1 MFKSILRLLGTILI
15 AVAFAFV
22 LIMCVGERTK
32 VSGHSMEP
40 HLHDHDQVLLDKLT
54 YRFRDPKRYEIIV
67 FPGPE
72 GGDQFFV
79 KRVIALPGETVK
91 ITKGKVYVNDK
102 EVKDYSKD
110 YTTDSCELKG
120 KFHLSSDEYF
130 VLGDNRDNSND
141 SRYKEVGPVK
151 RSKDHREDHFPV
163 LSMEECR
170 CDPAIGRVLRLMT
183 KKEEREARKLEKLKA

>member
-22 LIMCVGERTK
+22 LITCVGERTK

-40 HLHDHDQVLLDKLT
+40 HLHDQDQVLLDKLT

-110 YTTDSCELKG
+110 HTTDSC
-120 KFHLSSDEYF
+120 FI
-130 VLGDNRDNSND
+130 R
-141 SRYKEVGPVK
+141 
-151 RSKDHREDHFPV
+151 
-163 LSMEECR
+163 
-170 CDPAIGRVLRLMT
+170 
-183 KKEEREARKLEKLKA
+183 

>member
-1 MFKSILRLLGTILI
+1 MFYL
-15 AVAFAFV
+15 
-22 LIMCVGERTK
+22 
-32 VSGHSMEP
+32 
-40 HLHDHDQVLLDKLT
+40 
-54 YRFRDPKRYEIIV
+54 EIIV

-110 YTTDSCELKG
+110 HTTDSCELKG

-141 SRYKEVGPVK
+141 SRYEDVGPVK
-151 RSKDHREDHFPV
+151 RSK
-163 LSMEECR
+163 
-170 CDPAIGRVLRLMT
+170 ITGRIIFRFYPWKNAGVIRP
-183 KKEEREARKLEKLKA
+183 

>member
-1 MFKSILRLLGTILI
+1 MKHKKSFGVIRSFLKGLITLVITITLAIGLAYLL
-15 AVAFAFV
+15 VNY
-22 LIMCVGERTK
+22 VGERTK
-32 VSGHSMEP
+32 VSGYSMEP
-40 HLHDHDQVLLDKLT
+40 NLHNEDQVLMDKLT
-54 YRFRDPKRYEIIV
+54 YRLRDPKRYEIIV

-91 ITKGKVYVNDK
+91 IKDGKVYVDDR

-110 YTTDSCELKG
+110 HTTDQGELK
-120 KFHLSSDEYF
+120 KEIKLSQDEYF

-151 RSKDHREDHFPV
+151 RSKI
-163 LSMEECR
+163 
-170 CDPAIGRVLRLMT
+170 IGRIIFRFYPFDSAGLIRS
-183 KKEEREARKLEKLKA
+183 

>member
-1 MFKSILRLLGTILI
+1 
-15 AVAFAFV
+15 
-22 LIMCVGERTK
+22 
-32 VSGHSMEP
+32 MEP
-40 HLHDHDQVLLDKLT
+40 HLHDHDQVFLDKLT

-67 FPGPE
+67 FPG
-72 GGDQFFV
+72 
-79 KRVIALPGETVK
+79 PGETVK

-110 YTTDSCELKG
+110 HTTDSCELKG

-151 RSKDHREDHFPV
+151 RSK
-163 LSMEECR
+163 
-170 CDPAIGRVLRLMT
+170 ITGRIIFRFYPWKNAGVIRP
-183 KKEEREARKLEKLKA
+183 

>member
-1 MFKSILRLLGTILI
+1 MFKNMLKLLFTALI
-15 AVAFAFV
+15 AAAFAFV
-22 LIMCVGERTK
+22 LITYVGERTK

-40 HLHDHDQVLLDKLT
+40 YLHDRDQVLLDKLT

-91 ITKGKVYVNDK
+91 IAKGKVYVNDQ

-110 YTTDSCELKG
+110 HTTDPCELKTEL
-120 KFHLSSDEYF
+120 HLSSDEYF

-151 RSKDHREDHFPV
+151 RSKI
-163 LSMEECR
+163 
-170 CDPAIGRVLRLMT
+170 IGRIVFRFYPWKSAGLI
-183 KKEEREARKLEKLKA
+183 KP

>member
-91 ITKGKVYVNDK
+91 ITKGKVICK
-102 EVKDYSKD
+102 
-110 YTTDSCELKG
+110 
-120 KFHLSSDEYF
+120 
-130 VLGDNRDNSND
+130 
-141 SRYKEVGPVK
+141 
-151 RSKDHREDHFPV
+151 
-163 LSMEECR
+163 
-170 CDPAIGRVLRLMT
+170 
-183 KKEEREARKLEKLKA
+183 

>member
-1 MFKSILRLLGTILI
+1 
-15 AVAFAFV
+15 
-22 LIMCVGERTK
+22 
-32 VSGHSMEP
+32 MEP
-40 HLHDHDQVLLDKLT
+40 HLHDQDQVLLDKLT

-110 YTTDSCELKG
+110 HTTDSCELKG

-141 SRYKEVGPVK
+141 SRYEDVGPVK
-151 RSKDHREDHFPV
+151 RSKITGRIIFRFYPWKNAG
-163 LSMEECR
+163 
-170 CDPAIGRVLRLMT
+170 DPAIGRVLRLMT
-183 KKEEREARKLEKLKA
+183 KKEEREARKLEKLRLEKERMYEMFSFEREYGDHQAIC

>member
-1 MFKSILRLLGTILI
+1 
-15 AVAFAFV
+15 
-22 LIMCVGERTK
+22 
-32 VSGHSMEP
+32 MEP
-40 HLHDHDQVLLDKLT
+40 HLHDQDQVLLDKLT

-110 YTTDSCELKG
+110 HTTDSCELKE
-120 KFHLSSDEYF
+120 KFYQMNILF
-130 VLGDNRDNSND
+130 
-141 SRYKEVGPVK
+141 
-151 RSKDHREDHFPV
+151 
-163 LSMEECR
+163 
-170 CDPAIGRVLRLMT
+170 
-183 KKEEREARKLEKLKA
+183 

>member
-67 FPGPE
+67 FPG
-72 GGDQFFV
+72 Q
-79 KRVIALPGETVK
+79 TVK

-110 YTTDSCELKG
+110 HTTDSCELKG

-151 RSKDHREDHFPV
+151 RSK
-163 LSMEECR
+163 
-170 CDPAIGRVLRLMT
+170 ITGRIIFRFYPWKNAGVIRP
-183 KKEEREARKLEKLKA
+183 

>member
-1 MFKSILRLLGTILI
+1 MFKSIIRLLVTILI
-15 AVAFAFV
+15 TIAFAI
-22 LIMCVGERTK
+22 LMITYVGERTK

-40 HLHDHDQVLLDKLT
+40 QLHDQDQVLLDKLT
-54 YRFRDPKRYEIIV
+54 YCFRNPKRYEIIV

-91 ITKGKVYVNDK
+91 IAKGKVYVNNK

-110 YTTDSCELKG
+110 HTTDPCELKSEL
-120 KFHLSSDEYF
+120 HLKSDEYF

-141 SRYKEVGPVK
+141 SRYKEVGTVK
-151 RSKDHREDHFPV
+151 RAE
-163 LSMEECR
+163 
-170 CDPAIGRVLRLMT
+170 ITGRVVFRFYPW
-183 KKEEREARKLEKLKA
+183 KSAGVIRP

>member
-1 MFKSILRLLGTILI
+1 
-15 AVAFAFV
+15 
-22 LIMCVGERTK
+22 
-32 VSGHSMEP
+32 MEP

-110 YTTDSCELKG
+110 HTTDSCELKG
-120 KFHLSSDEYF
+120 KFHLSTIQEYSKT
-130 VLGDNRDNSND
+130 DRQRSTS
-141 SRYKEVGPVK
+141 SRISSST
-151 RSKDHREDHFPV
+151 RHFH
-163 LSMEECR
+163 
-170 CDPAIGRVLRLMT
+170 A
-183 KKEEREARKLEKLKA
+183 

>member
-1 MFKSILRLLGTILI
+1 MFRSMLRLLTTVLVAIIFAFILI
-15 AVAFAFV
+15 TY
-22 LIMCVGERTK
+22 VGERTK

-40 HLHDHDQVLLDKLT
+40 HLHDHDQVLLDKFT

-72 GGDQFFV
+72 GKDQFFV
-79 KRVIALPGETVK
+79 KRVIELPGETVK
-91 ITKGKVYVNDK
+91 IKKGKVYVNNK

-110 YTTDSCELKG
+110 HTTDPCELK
-120 KFHLSSDEYF
+120 KELHLKSDEYF

-151 RSKDHREDHFPV
+151 RSKI
-163 LSMEECR
+163 M
-170 CDPAIGRVLRLMT
+170 GRIIFRFYPWKSAGVIQP
-183 KKEEREARKLEKLKA
+183 

>member
-72 GGDQFFV
+72 GGDQSV
-79 KRVIALPGETVK
+79 SYTHLTLPTKRIV
-91 ITKGKVYVNDK
+91 
-102 EVKDYSKD
+102 
-110 YTTDSCELKG
+110 
-120 KFHLSSDEYF
+120 
-130 VLGDNRDNSND
+130 
-141 SRYKEVGPVK
+141 
-151 RSKDHREDHFPV
+151 
-163 LSMEECR
+163 
-170 CDPAIGRVLRLMT
+170 
-183 KKEEREARKLEKLKA
+183 